1 MALWVW
7 FIAIALS
14 MSDNLCDRD
23 YRCKD
28 GETCCKNLDDK
39 WTCCPFAAGICCPN
53 TSTCCPSMTTCI
65 SGSTLT
71 CVNDPFGFLASL
83 MPPTMTESANDLKD
97 YAKEKLYVRIDDD

>member
-1 MALWVW
+1 MALWVLL
-7 FIAIALS
+7 IAISLS
-14 MSDNLCDRD
+14 MSDNLCDRE

-28 GETCCKNLDDK
+28 GETCCKNQDNT

-71 CVNDPFGFLASL
+71 CANDPFGFLASI
-83 MPPTMTESANDLKD
+83 MPPTTTKLANDLKG
-97 YAKEKLYVRIDDD
+97 YEKKFSAAREDD